1 MLKQS
6 FNTVK
11 LIKIFLTHVMSLIV
25 TELIDKTNKY
35 TIKGT
40 IPKYVKKTKYQTL
53 GLFQF

>member
-11 LIKIFLTHVMSLIV
+11 LIKIFLTHVMLLIV
-25 TELIDKTNKY
+25 TEHIDKTNKY